1 MTQGLLYV
9 LSEPGRVP
17 DEEFHDWYDHEH
29 APARLAVP
37 GIRNG
42 FRHRAA
48 DGLTPTWMAC
58 YDLGLD
64 ALESPDYARLRTR
77 SPREQ
82 RVVDD
87 LAVLDRRVYELLD
100 SHGSMPAAAAG
111 GTECAAPS
119 QEPTP
124 AGPAAPA
131 GPPEPA
137 AAPVALCVAMSTGDE
152 AAFHDW
158 YLGEHIPLLHT
169 LPGWWRTRRFRRLEG
184 AGPDFLAFH
193 DISGT
198 GLFETG
204 AYRRAVSTPLRERVM
219 RTVTDRERRVFRFH
233 AAVTPGRASP
243 EDNGRG

>member
-42 FRHRAA
+42 FRYRAA

-64 ALESPDYARLRTR
+64 ALASPEYARLRTR
-77 SPREQ
+77 SPRER
-82 RVVDD
+82 RVVEG
-87 LAVLDRRVYELLD
+87 LAVLDRRVYELID
-100 SHGSMPAAAAG
+100 SHGSMPADGAG
-111 GTECAAPS
+111 GTDCAAPA
-119 QEPTP
+119 EGPAPTEP
-124 AGPAAPA
+124 AGPGESAAPA
-131 GPPEPA
+131 
-137 AAPVALCVAMSTGDE
+137 VALCVAMSTGDE

-169 LPGWWRTRRFRRLEG
+169 LPGWWRTRRFRRVEG
-184 AGPDFLAFH
+184 AGPDLLAFH
-193 DISGT
+193 DISST

-204 AYRRAVSTPLRERVM
+204 AYRRAVSTPLRDRVM

-233 AAVTPGRASP
+233 AAVTPGPGSP
-243 EDNGRG
+243 EHNGQE